1 MGTILPP
8 FARSDM
14 VSEALPGKR
23 AASMRGRANPGRGE
37 SEEENQVEEGKPRE
51 ETRTRT
57 RNPQSGG
64 GPAGADG

>member
-8 FARSDM
+8 FARSDI
-14 VSEALPGKR
+14 VNEALPRKR